1 MSSVKASSL
10 GPGQGGSG
18 SSLGMFNVYQVVMK
32 MCVDFAC
39 VSVMMCLMRYPWQ
52 NVLKGYETRELS
64 SFCIWCFMD
73 GFKSNK
79 LALKDIHGCAVGDS
93 QRGWVSMV

>member
-1 MSSVKASSL
+1 MMSSVKASSL

-39 VSVMMCLMRYPWQ
+39 VNVMMCLMCLMRCPW
-52 NVLKGYETRELS
+52 
-64 SFCIWCFMD
+64 
-73 GFKSNK
+73 
-79 LALKDIHGCAVGDS
+79 
-93 QRGWVSMV
+93 